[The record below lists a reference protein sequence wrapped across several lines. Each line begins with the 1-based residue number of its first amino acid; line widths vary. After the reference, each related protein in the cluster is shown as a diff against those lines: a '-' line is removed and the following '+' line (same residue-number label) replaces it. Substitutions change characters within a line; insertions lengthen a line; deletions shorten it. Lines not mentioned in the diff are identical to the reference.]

1 MIKRFEKFNIPN
13 LDIQEKYLRIIRHY
27 SKDIENVMKVY
38 TKSNKNPPIARNLPP
53 TGNFIYHWFRIL
65 LLLNFILTPKLVKYF
80 G

>member
-13 LDIQEKYLRIIRHY
+13 LDIQDKYLRVIRHY

-53 TGNFIYHWFRIL
+53 TGKFIYTISLEYYCCLIL
-65 LLLNFILTPKLVKYF
+65 
-80 G
+80 